1 MMIIKVTK
9 KGNFNKTRNVIK
21 NIHNKK
27 YMNIL
32 ERIGRLGVDAL
43 SRATPVDTDKTSN
56 SWGYSIEQGENS
68 VSVVW
73 TNSNIVNGWANVAVL
88 IQYGHATRN
97 GGYVQ
102 GRDYINPA
110 MRPLFDQLA
119 KEAWEAII
127 K

>member
-1 MMIIKVTK
+1 MIIKVTK
-9 KGNFNKTRNVIK
+9 KGNFNKTRNIIK
-21 NIHNKK
+21 NIQNKK
-27 YMNIL
+27 YMDIL

-43 SRATPVDTDKTSN
+43 SRATPVDTGKTSD
-56 SWGYSIEQGENS
+56 SWGYSIERGKDS

>member
-1 MMIIKVTK
+1 MIIKVTK

-21 NIHNKK
+21 NIQNKK
-27 YMNIL
+27 YLNIL
-32 ERIGRLGVDAL
+32 DRIGRLGVDAL
-43 SRATPVDTDKTSN
+43 SRATPVDTGKTSD
-56 SWGYSIEQGENS
+56 SWGYSIEQRRDS

-73 TNSNIVNGWANVAVL
+73 TNSNVVNGWANVAIL

-110 MRPLFDQLA
+110 MKPLFDQLA

>member
-1 MMIIKVTK
+1 MIIKVTK

-21 NIHNKK
+21 NIQNKK
-27 YMNIL
+27 YLNIL
-32 ERIGRLGVDAL
+32 DRIGRLGVDAL
-43 SRATPVDTDKTSN
+43 SRATPVDTGKTSD
-56 SWGYSIEQGENS
+56 SWGYSIEQGRDS

-73 TNSNIVNGWANVAVL
+73 TNSNVVNGWANVAIL

-110 MRPLFDQLA
+110 MKPLFDQLA